1 METNG
6 YFVQAWEALS
16 PLAEIRPAL
25 PLRQQEESRQ
35 S

>member
-16 PLAEIRPAL
+16 PLAEIWYKRVNTRYSL
-25 PLRQQEESRQ
+25 SF
-35 S
+35 